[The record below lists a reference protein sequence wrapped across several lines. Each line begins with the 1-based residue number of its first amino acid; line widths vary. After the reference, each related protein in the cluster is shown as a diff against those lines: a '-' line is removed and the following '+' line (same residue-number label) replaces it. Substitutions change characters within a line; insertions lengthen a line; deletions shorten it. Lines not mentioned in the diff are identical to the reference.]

1 MIQQRQHSRFY
12 RLYRFGRKKGM
23 WNSTLAVHSIIIQGF
38 TYLSTFFGGDFIDLF
53 LLLLNDI
60 SESAFI
66 GMNSLCVKSCGIVSS
81 SSHTLC
87 SPQQSF
93 VGGEYSN
100 CKVKIEISIL
110 CVVKLAEPRL
120 QTTVRQLGL
129 ESSMQHTQGWL
140 ILIIF
145 VQSIYLGEISVIGHQ

>member
-1 MIQQRQHSRFY
+1 MIHQRQHSRFY

-23 WNSTLAVHSIIIQGF
+23 WNCTLAVHSISKQGF

-87 SPQQSF
+87 SP
-93 VGGEYSN
+93 
-100 CKVKIEISIL
+100 
-110 CVVKLAEPRL
+110 
-120 QTTVRQLGL
+120 
-129 ESSMQHTQGWL
+129 
-140 ILIIF
+140 
-145 VQSIYLGEISVIGHQ
+145 